1 MIGEVPTPHPD
12 NTNELFDALMSR
24 EWESEPNLRESIDA
38 GVKRVLMQAAQLEES
53 LNLTPHEGDDVEA
66 L

>member
-24 EWESEPNLRESIDA
+24 EWESEPNLRESIDL
-38 GVKRVLMQAAQLEES
+38 GVKRVLM
-53 LNLTPHEGDDVEA
+53 
-66 L
+66 